1 MFPVG
6 CNIINVREKKP
17 ETRGSDFPL
26 GRQLPQAWP
35 SLGCRIWLLQETQEL
50 LLEDPGQELTRRI
63 NLAKVD

>member
-17 ETRGSDFPL
+17 ETRGNDFPL
-26 GRQLPQAWP
+26 CRQLPQTWP

-50 LLEDPGQELTRRI
+50 LLEDPGQELMRRI

>member
-6 CNIINVREKKP
+6 CNVISFREKKP

-26 GRQLPQAWP
+26 CHQLPQAWP
-35 SLGCRIWLLQETQEL
+35 SLRPRIWLLQETWEL
-50 LLEDPGQELTRRI
+50 LLEDPGQELIHRI